1 MTATIS
7 CQCTL
12 WMVAIHVR
20 LGGVGSSENTPWGGE
35 NITDETDGE
44 CHTCVYRTMAEEPWL
59 KNGKETKRDMIAEM
73 IPEISDLLVF
83 RVGSLPLLV

>member
-1 MTATIS
+1 
-7 CQCTL
+7 
-12 WMVAIHVR
+12 MVSVIPAY
-20 LGGVGSSENTPWGGE
+20 T
-35 NITDETDGE
+35 
-44 CHTCVYRTMAEEPWL
+44 EPWL